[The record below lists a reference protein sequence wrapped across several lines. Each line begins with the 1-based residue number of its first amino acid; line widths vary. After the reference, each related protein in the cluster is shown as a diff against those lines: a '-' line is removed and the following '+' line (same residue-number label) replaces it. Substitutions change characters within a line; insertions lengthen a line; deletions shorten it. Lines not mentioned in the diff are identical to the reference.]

1 MTTCLPSAPFAARNT
16 VSILSR
22 WRKAHSSICTVR
34 RFIARN
40 AQKSVEKIN
49 NQMSIRL
56 MGVAMSNKYT
66 KQWIYELLLKSMP
79 SVVTEDRFTRRYL
92 RQIAKT
98 ARKAY
103 LIGVSERRAGKTAAS
118 FRPMSADSS
127 ELEQSA
133 WRFVFECYMAGT
145 RRKE

>member
-1 MTTCLPSAPFAARNT
+1 
-16 VSILSR
+16 
-22 WRKAHSSICTVR
+22 
-34 RFIARN
+34 
-40 AQKSVEKIN
+40 
-49 NQMSIRL
+49 

-79 SVVTEDRFTRRYL
+79 PDVTEDRFARRYL

-103 LIGVSERRAGKTAAS
+103 LIGVSESRAGKPAAN
-118 FRPMSADSS
+118 FRPMPANSS

-133 WRFVFECYMAGT
+133 WRFVFECYLVGAK
-145 RRKE
+145 RKG